1 MDKNLKQICNYSDL
15 QELPYDINL
24 PIFNL
29 ENLRLK
35 IINTKKWGEKIIYN
49 EGAKSLCF
57 SCYYLKNKKNI
68 YIIFFNTNGTK
79 EVESIY
85 IHGIWR
91 CNTSCAKSL
100 TLSKNNN
107 HEVGR
112 LRRAGTITKVE
123 MRGKQA
129 TDAFGFD
136 DFINGKAQI
145 QLETGVEFWVNTNN
159 TDFTKYL
166 IRSRIK

>member
-1 MDKNLKQICNYSDL
+1 MA
-15 QELPYDINL
+15 LP
-24 PIFNL
+24 
-29 ENLRLK
+29 
-35 IINTKKWGEKIIYN
+35 
-49 EGAKSLCF
+49 
-57 SCYYLKNKKNI
+57 SC
-68 YIIFFNTNGTK
+68 T
-79 EVESIY
+79 
-85 IHGIWR
+85 
-91 CNTSCAKSL
+91 KSL